1 MTVPLMLLSVG
12 AVVAG
17 FVGIPAALGGSD
29 AIEHFLEPS
38 FTVAGAPV
46 AEAHHLS
53 HAAEWGLMA
62 FSVLLAIGGIWYAYR
77 NYVQRPENS
86 EQMAENWSGAHRVLT
101 NKYYV
106 DEAYDA
112 TVIRGTMTSANSL
125 WTVDKRVVDGAVNG
139 TGWTTIASSWVSH
152 ILDKYVV
159 DGLINLVAWACGEAS
174 YLFRRAQ
181 TGLIQNY
188 AFASLLG
195 VFAFVTWF
203 LFAR

>member
-1 MTVPLMLLSVG
+1 
-12 AVVAG
+12 
-17 FVGIPAALGGSD
+17 
-29 AIEHFLEPS
+29 
-38 FTVAGAPV
+38 
-46 AEAHHLS
+46 
-53 HAAEWGLMA
+53 MA

-139 TGWTTIASSWVSH
+139 IGVILTSWAR
-152 ILDKYVV
+152 
-159 DGLINLVAWACGEAS
+159 GL
-174 YLFRRAQ
+174 RRVQ
-181 TGLIQNY
+181 TGAVQNY
-188 AFASLLG
+188 ALAMILGIFVIASLYLLYG
-195 VFAFVTWF
+195 
-203 LFAR
+203 